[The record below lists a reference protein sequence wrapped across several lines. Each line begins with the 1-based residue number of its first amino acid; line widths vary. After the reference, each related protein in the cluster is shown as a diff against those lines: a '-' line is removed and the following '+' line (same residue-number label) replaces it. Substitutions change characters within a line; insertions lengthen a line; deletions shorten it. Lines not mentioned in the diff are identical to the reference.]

1 MMPKHI
7 LSMESVDSLV
17 SRVAADV
24 NHDHSIVVIDIL
36 AIQKV
41 IFGMMNYYASRV
53 YPNLRRTGVGWM
65 PHRGTLGPGIAGGG

>member
-24 NHDHSIVVIDIL
+24 NHDHSIVVLDIL

-41 IFGMMNYYASRV
+41 IFGIMKYYASRV
-53 YPNLRRTGVGWM
+53 YPNLR
-65 PHRGTLGPGIAGGG
+65 